1 MIKSS
6 QDTVEQVIDNYSSNL
21 IFGLT
26 NNQIISLRKQY
37 GYNKFEKEVK
47 VLYVICM
54 LFVCMYDVCNWLFSC
69 KHNLS
74 VYLS

>member
-47 VLYVICM
+47 VLYVNY
-54 LFVCMYDVCNWLFSC
+54 MYV
-69 KHNLS
+69 
-74 VYLS
+74 

>member
-6 QDTVEQVIDNYSSNL
+6 QDTAEQVIDNYSSNL

-26 NNQIISLRKQY
+26 NNQFISLRKQY

-47 VLYVICM
+47 VLYVT
-54 LFVCMYDVCNWLFSC
+54 CMY
-69 KHNLS
+69 
-74 VYLS
+74 VYLMYSFM

>member
-54 LFVCMYDVCNWLFSC
+54 YECMMYAFV
-69 KHNLS
+69 
-74 VYLS
+74 

>member
-47 VLYVICM
+47 VLYAICM
-54 LFVCMYDVCNWLFSC
+54 CVCMHVCMMYAFM
-69 KHNLS
+69 
-74 VYLS
+74 

>member
-54 LFVCMYDVCNWLFSC
+54 LFVCMYDVCIYVGLV
-69 KHNLS
+69 L
-74 VYLS
+74 